1 MDLATWLI
9 YLKKKKKKPMHK
21 CLNTH
26 MRDHCQHSW
35 HTLREDER
43 SGLATMYHNLRN
55 SVNGVRFVAFINK
68 KHVFQCHEQTF

>member
-1 MDLATWLI
+1 
-9 YLKKKKKKPMHK
+9 MHK

-26 MRDHCQHSW
+26 MSIFYTVYCKNDRDHCQHSW

-68 KHVFQCHEQTF
+68 KMFFSVMSRPFKLEAL

>member
-1 MDLATWLI
+1 
-9 YLKKKKKKPMHK
+9 MHK

-26 MRDHCQHSW
+26 MSIFYTVYCKNDRETTAS
-35 HTLREDER
+35 TLGTHFREDKR